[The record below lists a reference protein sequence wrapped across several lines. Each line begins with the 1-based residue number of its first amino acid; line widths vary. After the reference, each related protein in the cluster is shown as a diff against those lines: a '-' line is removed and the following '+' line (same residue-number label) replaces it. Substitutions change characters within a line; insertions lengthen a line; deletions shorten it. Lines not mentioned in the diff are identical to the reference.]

1 MLCFVWP
8 QISSISV
15 LEKFIENT
23 SIIQWI
29 IFCWSFWDF
38 EGRDRQRGG
47 KKKYWQKYPFSLFSL
62 IEAIFDFDIL
72 HARQKMK
79 AVSFSFFLFFT
90 LLLFFCS
97 SLPTSIFVAK
107 KLLTKQFLLSCWQ
120 EPVSA
125 ETTLS
130 SDKTETI
137 LFLCRHSRTPF
148 HSLPSLKV
156 TQTNNNSL
164 HENYS
169 LWNHFLFLSPG
180 ETNKGFNW
188 LVGEGS

>member
-90 LLLFFCS
+90 LLLFFLFIASYFYFCCEKIIDKTIS
-97 SLPTSIFVAK
+97 AF
-107 KLLTKQFLLSCWQ
+107 LLTRACLRW
-120 EPVSA
+120 
-125 ETTLS
+125 
-130 SDKTETI
+130 
-137 LFLCRHSRTPF
+137 
-148 HSLPSLKV
+148 
-156 TQTNNNSL
+156 NNSL
-164 HENYS
+164 
-169 LWNHFLFLSPG
+169 LWQNGNNSVFVSPFKDPFSFTSFLESHP
-180 ETNKGFNW
+180 NQ
-188 LVGEGS
+188 